1 MKAEVNKNTCIGC
14 GLCTS
19 IASLVFAMDDDGLA
33 TTIITDEVPSELNES
48 VQEAASSCPVE
59 AIVIE

>member
-1 MKAEVNKNTCIGC
+1 MKAYVNQNTCIGC

-19 IASLVFAMDDDGLA
+19 IAPNVFALNGNGYA
-33 TTIITDEVPSELNES
+33 TNILGEDIPVELNDA

-59 AIVIE
+59 AISVE